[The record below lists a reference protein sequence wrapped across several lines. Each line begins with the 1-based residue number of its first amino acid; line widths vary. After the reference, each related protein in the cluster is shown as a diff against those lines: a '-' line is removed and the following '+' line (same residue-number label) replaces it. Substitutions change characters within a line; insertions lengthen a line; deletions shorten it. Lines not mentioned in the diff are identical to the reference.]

1 MPSTLVLIGAGNR
14 GADVYG
20 RYAFRHPEEFQFVA
34 VAEPVAERRESFAAM
49 HGIPPERTFS
59 SWEDLLR
66 GERLADAAVIATPDR
81 LHYDPA
87 MAAMALG
94 YDVLLEK
101 PLAVDPA
108 QCLALEEEA
117 IKRQRLLLA
126 CHVLRY
132 SPFFTTIG
140 QLIAEGRIGRII
152 SIQHN
157 ENVGYWHMAH
167 SYVRGN
173 WRNTSE
179 SSPMILAKSCHDL
192 DILLWLAGGECTRVA
207 SFGSLAHF
215 RAEDAPLGAV
225 KRCLDGCSA
234 EPACPFSARRIYLG
248 ANTDW
253 PVSVI
258 SQDTSLDAR
267 AEALRTGPYGRCVYA
282 CDNDVVDHQTV
293 ALEFANGVTAAFT
306 MCGLT
311 HEISRTI
318 KIMGT
323 AGEIGGHLERNEIAL
338 HAFADGRLTVMRPTG
353 PTDAVHGGGDEGLM
367 RAFAS
372 ALRAG
377 RLDDRPASVQMA
389 AHSHLL
395 AFAAEE
401 ARLKGKVVE
410 MKEYTERI
418 DKGAFRI

>member
-34 VAEPVAERRESFAAM
+34 VAEPNAERRESFAAM
-49 HGIPPERTFS
+49 HGIPPERTFN

-81 LHYDPA
+81 LHYEPA

-117 IKRQRLLLA
+117 AKRQRLLLA

-132 SPFFTTIG
+132 SPFFATIG

-173 WRNTSE
+173 WRNASE
-179 SSPMILAKSCHDL
+179 SCPMILAKSCHDL
-192 DILLWLAGGECTRVA
+192 DILLWLVGADCRRLS
-207 SFGSLAHF
+207 SFGSLSFF
-215 RAEDAPLGAV
+215 RPENAPLGATE
-225 KRCLDGCSA
+225 RCLENCAVESS
-234 EPACPFSARRIYLG
+234 CPFSARRIYLG

-258 SQDTSLDAR
+258 SQDSSLEAR
-267 AEALRTGPYGRCVYA
+267 TQALLEGPYGRCVYG
-282 CDNDVVDHQTV
+282 CDNDVVDHQVV
-293 ALEFANGVTAAFT
+293 AMEFTNGVTASLT

-311 HEISRTI
+311 HDISRTI

-323 AGEIGGHLERNEIAL
+323 AGEIRGHMEQNEIAL
-338 HAFADGRLTVMRPTG
+338 YTYADEFVTVLRPTR
-353 PTDAVHGGGDEGLM
+353 TESRHGGGDDGLM
-367 RAFAS
+367 HALAGM
-372 ALRAG
+372 LRAKRKDVAG
-377 RLDDRPASVQMA
+377 LKTAVQ
-389 AHSHLL
+389 SHMM

-401 ARLKGKVVE
+401 ARVKGIVVE
-410 MKEYTERI
+410 MRDFLARLTKEN
-418 DKGAFRI
+418 KG